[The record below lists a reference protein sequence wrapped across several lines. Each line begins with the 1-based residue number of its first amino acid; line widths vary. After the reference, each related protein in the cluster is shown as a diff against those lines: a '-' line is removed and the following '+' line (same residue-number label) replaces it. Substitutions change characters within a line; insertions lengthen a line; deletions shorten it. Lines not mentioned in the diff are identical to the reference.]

1 MGSTMHMHGT
11 HADSE
16 GGPFDMGYRQDH
28 SMLLGRAGSDP
39 TLGFA
44 ANMSRERQ
52 HSLVSTAARPDVL
65 PRGCQDFDACQVRGS
80 FQMLTTAAGEGGHRS
95 AALAMNLPDQ
105 RMHQEIL
112 CNGLVLPGMPQ
123 QPMQTHLQ
131 YQHASLD
138 SSLAASMAHLGL
150 GQGSL
155 MDDLQGANWQVKTC
169 LLNSEA
175 HTHCPEPFRCDGP
188 ACLCCVTV

>member
-1 MGSTMHMHGT
+1 MGSTMHMHSM
-11 HADSE
+11 HADCE
-16 GGPFDMGYRQDH
+16 GAPFDMGYRQDH
-28 SMLLGRAGSDP
+28 TMLLARAGSDP

-52 HSLVSTAARPDVL
+52 HSLVLTAAEAYVL
-65 PRGCQDFDACQVRGS
+65 LTSNWSSKLPCVPGWRDFHVRIP
-80 FQMLTTAAGEGGHRS
+80 AAGEGGHRS

-105 RMHQEIL
+105 RMHQELL

-123 QPMQTHLQ
+123 QPMQTHLR

-138 SSLAASMAHLGL
+138 SSIAASMAQLGL

-155 MDDLQGANWQVKTC
+155 IDDLQGANWQVKIW
-169 LLNSEA
+169 
-175 HTHCPEPFRCDGP
+175 P
-188 ACLCCVTV
+188 V